1 MCVCVCVCV
10 CVIRHAHNTVDI
22 SPCCSLKAM
31 RGEGRRVNYAYFK
44 AFNQLL
50 NNVDLLEEVMTA
62 ATESADT
69 PVTMEQ
75 VQMAA
80 QRYPQVSLHPLLFG
94 IRTIT

>member
-1 MCVCVCVCV
+1 
-10 CVIRHAHNTVDI
+10 
-22 SPCCSLKAM
+22 M

-50 NNVDLLEEVMTA
+50 NNVDLLEEVMTT

-80 QRYPQVSLHPLLFG
+80 QRYPQVSPHHLLSCMG
-94 IRTIT
+94 IIT